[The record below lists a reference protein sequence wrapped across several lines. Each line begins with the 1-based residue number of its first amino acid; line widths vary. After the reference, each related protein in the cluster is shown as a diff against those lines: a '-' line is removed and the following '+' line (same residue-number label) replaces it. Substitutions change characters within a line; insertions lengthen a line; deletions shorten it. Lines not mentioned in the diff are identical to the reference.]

1 MANVILTF
9 SNITN
14 NGKPC
19 KDPIIFITGADNVAF
34 PCGDKVDENGQI
46 KLTVP
51 DSVFGERQCI
61 TGVIKCAE
69 CDSCKEEDFKICLCD
84 ELNPCEACQ
93 ECVNGIC
100 VDKCP
105 DKKCVDGKCCDC
117 ETATDCGN
125 GYICNGCNCICP
137 TGYKN
142 TQGDCVEC
150 LTKAQCGPC
159 EDCINGE
166 CVSRCAP
173 GLICDGTECKC
184 PPGTKY
190 NPVTGRCDSIECTKD
205 SECAACETC
214 VGGQCVPIVC
224 PDGYKC
230 VDGECIKWPCKDV
243 KCSNGADCGEGCGC
257 VNGECIP
264 CYLLNCDLSAITGV
278 VTADLPRYPACAGA
292 LGCECNG
299 LKCEPVDNCGQYCD
313 GSTPCLDT
321 NCTCYNNECVSCKNF
336 PCDPDQCSDKYNCGC
351 VNGDCEGG
359 GGGDGGCNDSLK
371 LTKESVCNDNGCAV
385 VAKFTSEKGC
395 KCDPIEFRTKHQAL
409 EGPTGGPAEA
419 NDVILNLAV
428 AMFKN
433 NKPYANFLNEITM
446 GDDELVSATIQ
457 TVITHRVNG
466 AIVTPPVTAVGTV
479 IVDGSNKIA
488 NIKIGTINVAKTFNQ
503 SGTKVTVQL
512 RAVGLKVPNNGC
524 TSYEDSVIAE
534 YELDYTTNTATQLTQ
549 NRINGEYK
557 TDISNKVN
565 DNASARVPLFVWS
578 KSNSSSFSNSK
589 FNNASGVYAQS
600 GWFRKEYGQFANGAW
615 TDKINNPAK
624 QTAGGQTNELWNN
637 YNYRVTVDCGC
648 KQNFDTLQNLVFCC
662 TDKVLPVLTN
672 CNRTLNIDKFS
683 VCSVNSYL
691 GASTATYNIPKEA
704 QTYFWLVINNG
715 EYEKKLRTEGGN
727 LTTAMPAYTHN
738 KPITSLRIEQRYEGT
753 PLVSVACEKEYT
765 YESIS
770 PEYDLT
776 KECGK
781 IVVKNRLGNPPILS
795 VNVKEG
801 TTSYPFASSQ
811 SGTVWTLENNVIK
824 KNGTYTV
831 EVSFQGGCI
840 RVEDVVITCQ
850 ASIKAFATP
859 DIFARKDC
867 GNGENPQIS
876 VETVQGFTSNVEFSL
891 STNPAFYKGTFN
903 PTTGQSSYTFSGT
916 YGAGEY
922 LITAKEGTTTATAT
936 VVIKP
941 LKKPI
946 VQVERICPPNINGE
960 IKVSNLVT
968 NSVWQVYGPI
978 DQNLPTS
985 LYQYNGTQYT
995 ATTGEIKIQINP
1007 TKNGKYE
1014 IRFLSEPGN
1023 STEKSCTE
1031 TLFPIVGTGGA
1042 VSPKIVLLTGEAT
1055 DVEACAGQPIQFRID
1070 DGGANLTYKVSNI
1083 TSGTGTSGK
1092 VYPVALP
1099 QPTDPPLTVLQ
1110 ASTQASPNWA
1120 YLFTDI
1126 PLATIP
1132 TSCPGGSGCPALS
1145 LNINEFNA
1153 PSCNQITPTSLYV
1166 KLKPTPKILDIKQ
1179 KCNVQNGNPAQFNVD
1194 VIVNYQQICSTSDV
1208 LKVTA
1213 KNSAGT
1219 VTELAY
1225 VGTDSPGQFKFSTD
1239 AGSRCST
1246 TPSFPGPFIGVGIYD
1261 FEVYFTNGCVVRAN
1275 KSFNTCSPGFGSC
1288 PPQESVEIN
1297 IAANPQSPTC
1307 SNNENVQL
1315 AFQYSTGLGSLTGK
1329 QYTWYVG
1336 SNGNFVPAALIGDPN
1351 PGTVGPNNSIPVL
1364 DTVSQPS
1371 TEEYKLT
1378 ISEGGSCIYDSNI
1391 IQVYSIGTPISSDI
1405 FGPGAQG
1412 DTTPVLTNTTY
1423 SYYVTAVSNATYAW
1437 TLTNNNGTVNIGTNT
1452 NTVQISNFISG
1463 PNIIG
1468 VTITTSNGCSESG
1481 SVSINVGG
1489 NCGGTSVNIN
1499 LKSPSNP
1506 TCSDIQ
1512 GAAGPIPSGYNISS
1526 YEWRVSYDGG
1536 TTYTTLQSGTS
1547 SPIVDFDTSVI
1558 TAGAT
1563 NAKIVLR
1570 VVLGGIGSCP
1580 PIESLP
1586 LNYSRCANGCNCT
1599 YNIEAIDPTT
1609 GSTSLSTWVVT
1620 YGTSSTGLKASYRK
1634 LITKQCPD
1642 LPLTTISNTV
1652 ETSNLGTNSFTIA
1665 TANPSIF
1672 PITSMDVIVSGAPVT
1687 LAIPS
1692 SYNLGNPQTQLPK
1705 LVEFLNANVPGAG
1718 TFSVEGSFVK
1728 HKILQANTGGFD
1740 VNGTY
1745 TANGVPT
1752 NYRLEDDGGTGFL
1765 LTNEPISPSCG
1776 SVTHAKI
1783 YSSGPSTNNSN
1794 YTYTYNS
1801 LTFIGSHTV
1810 NPISNRNDH
1819 NPTIICNG
1827 CN

>member
-1 MANVILTF
+1 MANVTLTF

-19 KDPIIFITGADNVAF
+19 KDPIILITGADNVAF

-117 ETATDCGN
+117 EVASDCGN
-125 GYICNGCNCICP
+125 GYICNGCNCVCP

-142 TQGDCVEC
+142 AQGDCVAC
-150 LTKAQCGPC
+150 LTNAQCGPC
-159 EDCINGE
+159 EDCVNGE
-166 CVSRCAP
+166 CVSKCAP

-190 NPVTGRCDSIECTKD
+190 NPATGKCDSIECSKD

-264 CYLLNCDLSAITGV
+264 CYLLNCDTSADV
-278 VTADLPRYPACAGA
+278 SLYPACAGA

-299 LKCEPVDNCGQYCD
+299 TKCEPVDNCGQYCD

-385 VAKFTSEKGC
+385 VATFTTQKGC

-409 EGPTGGPAEA
+409 EGPTGGPVEA

-466 AIVTPPVTAVGTV
+466 AIVNPPVTAVGAV
-479 IVDGSNKIA
+479 IVDGANKIA

-600 GWFRKEYGQFANGAW
+600 GWFRKEYGQFANGSW

-662 TDKVLPVLTN
+662 TDKIVPVLTN

-704 QTYFWLVINNG
+704 QTYFWLVVNNG

-738 KPITSLRIEQRYEGT
+738 KPITSLRIEQRYEGS
-753 PLVSVACEKEYT
+753 PLVPVACEKEYT

-781 IVVKNRLGNPPILS
+781 IVVKNRPGNPPILS

-801 TTSYPFASSQ
+801 TASYPFTSSQ
-811 SGTVWTLENNVIK
+811 SGTVWTLDNNVIK

-840 RVEDVVITCQ
+840 RVEDVVITCDASIQ
-850 ASIKAFATP
+850 ASATP
-859 DIFARKDC
+859 DEFARKDC
-867 GNGENPQIS
+867 NGTNPNI
-876 VETVQGFTSNVEFSL
+876 VVKTVQGFTSQVKFAI
-891 STNPAFYKGTFN
+891 STDPNNFVSGTLN
-903 PTTGQSSYTFSGT
+903 PTTGQYEYTFTNGGNGFPAGT
-916 YGAGEY
+916 YTV
-922 LITAKEGTTTATAT
+922 TAKEGTTTKTAT
-936 VVIKP
+936 VEIKAP
-941 LKKPI
+941 KKP
-946 VQVERICPPNINGE
+946 VVTVTDICLTSQGLIKLTNLVPGSKWSVSGPTGAVPPFFSGAQQTADPNGKIEIGIPVGRQGEYTITFVSDPPNSVE
-960 IKVSNLVT
+960 KTCTQVLKPKVN
-968 NSVWQVYGPI
+968 
-978 DQNLPTS
+978 
-985 LYQYNGTQYT
+985 
-995 ATTGEIKIQINP
+995 
-1007 TKNGKYE
+1007 
-1014 IRFLSEPGN
+1014 
-1023 STEKSCTE
+1023 
-1031 TLFPIVGTGGA
+1031 TGGQ
-1042 VSPKIVLLTGEAT
+1042 VSPKIILLQGGQQVTVGLT
-1055 DVEACAGQPIQFRID
+1055 VGMQIEACEGESIQFRID
-1070 DGGANLTYKVSNI
+1070 DGGKNLTYELFTNAGDL
-1083 TSGTGTSGK
+1083 SGTVTTAAASGGTSISTLK
-1092 VYPVALP
+1092 
-1099 QPTDPPLTVLQ
+1099 
-1110 ASTQASPNWA
+1110 ASTQDSPNWA
-1120 YLFTDI
+1120 YYNVPVSLT
-1126 PLATIP
+1126 TIP
-1132 TSCPGGSGCPALS
+1132 ENSTYTSRMTVSNAIDKGCNTIVSTL
-1145 LNINEFNA
+1145 LNVI
-1153 PSCNQITPTSLYV
+1153 V
-1166 KLKPTPKILDIKQ
+1166 KPTPKVIGVIHSCVPNQPNPYLYNLEVITNYQ
-1179 KCNVQNGNPAQFNVD
+1179 NVTVKVTGQTGAVTLNYIGTSVGGQFRFTNPANSPIQGPGITTEIYFP
-1194 VIVNYQQICSTSDV
+1194 QGCSVKKSQN
-1208 LKVTA
+1208 LP
-1213 KNSAGT
+1213 SC
-1219 VTELAY
+1219 
-1225 VGTDSPGQFKFSTD
+1225 SPGQ
-1239 AGSRCST
+1239 A
-1246 TPSFPGPFIGVGIYD
+1246 
-1261 FEVYFTNGCVVRAN
+1261 
-1275 KSFNTCSPGFGSC
+1275 C
-1288 PPQESVEIN
+1288 PPPESVDIL
-1297 IAANPQSPTC
+1297 IAATPESPTC

-1315 AFQYSTGLGSLTGK
+1315 AFQYATGLGSLTGK

-1336 SNGNFVPAALIGDPN
+1336 SNNNFVPAAIVGDPN
-1351 PGTVGPNNSIPVL
+1351 PGTIGPNNSIPVL

-1371 TEEYKLT
+1371 TEQYKLT
-1378 ISEGGSCIYDSNI
+1378 ISEGGSCDYDSNI
-1391 IQVYSIGTPISSDI
+1391 IQVYSLGTPISADI
-1405 FGPGAQG
+1405 TGPGAQG
-1412 DTTPVLTNTTY
+1412 DPTPILTNTTY
-1423 SYYVTAVSNATYAW
+1423 NYSVNAVPNATYAW
-1437 TLTNNNGTVNIGTNT
+1437 TLTNSNGTVNIGTNT

-1481 SVSINVGG
+1481 TATVNVSG
-1489 NCGGTSVNIN
+1489 NCSGVLVTTA
-1499 LKSPSNP
+1499 LKSPLNP
-1506 TCSDIQ
+1506 TCSNVE
-1512 GAAGPIPSGYNISS
+1512 GTVGPIPSGYNVVS
-1526 YEWRVSYDGG
+1526 YEWRVSYNGG
-1536 TTYTTLQSGTS
+1536 STYTAVQSGTS
-1547 SPIVDFDTSVI
+1547 LPIADLDTSI
-1558 TAGAT
+1558 IPAGQL

-1570 VVLGGIGSCP
+1570 VELGGIGSCP
-1580 PIESLP
+1580 PIDSTP
-1586 LNYSRCANGCNCT
+1586 LNYSRCANGCTCT
-1599 YNIEAIDPTT
+1599 YNLSAVDSSSGLDP
-1609 GSTSLSTWVVT
+1609 LSTWVVV
-1620 YGTSSTGLKASYRK
+1620 YGSNNTELVASVRK
-1634 LITKQCPD
+1634 LVTKQCSD
-1642 LPLTTISNTV
+1642 LPSATIVNVVENSGLKRTNFNLTTT
-1652 ETSNLGTNSFTIA
+1652 SFTNN
-1665 TANPSIF
+1665 TF
-1672 PITSMDVIVSGAPVT
+1672 TSMDIVSAGVPGS
-1687 LAIPS
+1687 LAIPTS
-1692 SYNLGNPQTQLPK
+1692 FNGGNPQTNIVK
-1705 LVEFLNANVPGAG
+1705 LVEFLNANVVGA
-1718 TFSVEGSFVK
+1718 TFYNNGGVPA
-1728 HKILQANTGGFD
+1728 HYILQTNTGGFD
-1740 VNGTY
+1740 VNGQY
-1745 TANGVPT
+1745 TLNGSPYDYFVAASGQLFNQHSYSTPCGQITHTKNYDDIPSGGEFVTSPT
-1752 NYRLEDDGGTGFL
+1752 PNY
-1765 LTNEPISPSCG
+1765 N
-1776 SVTHAKI
+1776 A
-1783 YSSGPSTNNSN
+1783 
-1794 YTYTYNS
+1794 TYNS
-1801 LTFIGSHTV
+1801 LTYLGSTTST
-1810 NPISNRNDH
+1810 PTTNRPGH
-1819 NPTIICNG
+1819 APTTTCNG